1 MKENTKQYLIVTV
14 VGVSLFVALM
24 NLNTVLGFLG
34 GIFEL
39 VLPIIAGCIL
49 ALFISVPM
57 NGIEKRLNNFF
68 CKTKKKP
75 SDKMVHVLSFAITLI
90 LVVLVI
96 GAAFTQIIAALIR
109 AANTLDV
116 QWGVQM
122 P

>member
-24 NLNTVLGFLG
+24 NLNTVLGFFG

-57 NGIEKRLNNFF
+57 NGIEKRLNNFSVRPKRNHRTRWYT
-68 CKTKKKP
+68 C
-75 SDKMVHVLSFAITLI
+75 SALSLH
-90 LVVLVI
+90 
-96 GAAFTQIIAALIR
+96 
-109 AANTLDV
+109 
-116 QWGVQM
+116 
-122 P
+122 